1 MNIISRPIGE
11 MEEHLFNIAKTMNN
25 NYSIICTTSLS
36 LHKVNNK
43 LLDEGIVFSKDC
55 LSTTEN
61 LNELLTNY
69 FLSSFKTNE
78 YYTLYHDT
86 DLNLNEV
93 FVYLSKIFDNPETL
107 HDQSVN
113 LAKHLYE
120 QSTHPKIKGGEFYT
134 VYFKDC
140 IVDGTATD
148 AIGLFK
154 SENKDTFLKVY
165 PQGDG
170 FEIESEKGVNI
181 NKLDKGCLIFNI
193 EKEKGYVVS
202 VVDNTNKGAE
212 AQYWKDD
219 FLHVKPRKDEYYN
232 TQNVLSLCKNFV
244 TEELSQQSD
253 ISKADQVDFLNKS
266 VEYFKKNE
274 NFDMEDF
281 AKVVMRKPEVI
292 DSFNQYKSEYEF
304 ARELAILEN
313 FSISESAVKKQARA
327 IKSVIKLDKN
337 FHIYIHGDSDMI
349 QQGIDEE
356 GRKYY
361 KIYYTQ
367 ES

>member
-1 MNIISRPIGE
+1 MASVFLETNIRN
-11 MEEHLFNIAKTMNN
+11 F
-25 NYSIICTTSLS
+25 S
-36 LHKVNNK
+36 LHKVGNK
-43 LLDEGIVFSKDC
+43 VIDEGYSLSKKSFSVEKD
-55 LSTTEN
+55 LKD
-61 LNELLTNY
+61 LLTHY
-69 FLSSFKTNE
+69 FVTPFKSNE
-78 YYTLYHDT
+78 YYILHHDT

-93 FVYLSKIFDNPETL
+93 FVYVTKIFDNPELL
-107 HDQSVN
+107 HEQSVN

-120 QSTHPKIKGGEFYT
+120 QSTHPKIKSGEFYT

-140 IVDGTATD
+140 IVDGTTTD

-193 EKEKGYVVS
+193 EKENGYVVS
-202 VVDNTNKGAE
+202 VVDNTNKGVE

-244 TEELSQQSD
+244 IEELSQQTN
-253 ISKADQVDFLNKS
+253 ISKADQVDLLNKS

-281 AKVVMRKPEVI
+281 AKMVMRKPEVI
-292 DSFNQYKSEYEF
+292 ESFNQYKSDYEF
-304 ARELAILEN
+304 AKELSIMEN
-313 FSISESAVKKQARA
+313 FAISESAVKKQARA
-327 IKSVIKLDKN
+327 LKSVIKLDKN
-337 FHIYIHGDSDMI
+337 FHIYVHGDKDLI
-349 QQGIDEE
+349 EQGTDED

-361 KIYYTQ
+361 KIYYRE

>member
-1 MNIISRPIGE
+1 MLYKEYITI
-11 MEEHLFNIAKTMNN
+11 K
-25 NYSIICTTSLS
+25 SLIV
-36 LHKVNNK
+36 HEVGNK
-43 LLDEGIVFSKDC
+43 LNQDVIHFSKSI
-55 LSTTEN
+55 LLVNQIVTEILTKYFISAFKSEEYLN
-61 LNELLTNY
+61 LD
-69 FLSSFKTNE
+69 
-78 YYTLYHDT
+78 HDT

-93 FVYLSKIFDNPETL
+93 FVYVSKIFDNPDTL
-107 HDQSVN
+107 QEQSVN

-120 QSTHPKIKGGEFYT
+120 QSTHPKIKSGEFYT

-140 IVDGTATD
+140 IVDGTTTD

-154 SENKDTFLKVY
+154 SESKETFLKVY

-181 NKLDKGCLIFNI
+181 NRLDKGCLIFNI
-193 EKEKGYVVS
+193 EKENGYVVS

-232 TQNVLSLCKNFV
+232 TQNVLALCKNFV
-244 TEELSQQSD
+244 TEELSQQTD
-253 ISKADQVDFLNKS
+253 ISKADQIDFLNKS

-274 NFDMEDF
+274 NFDMAEF

-292 DSFNQYKSEYEF
+292 ESFNQYKSDYEM
-304 ARELAILEN
+304 AKEISIAN
-313 FSISESAVKKQARA
+313 DFSISESAVKKQARA
-327 IKSVIKLDKN
+327 LKSVIKLDKN
-337 FHIYIHGDSDMI
+337 FHIYVHGDKDLI
-349 QQGIDEE
+349 EQGTDED

-361 KIYYTQ
+361 KIYYRE

>member
-1 MNIISRPIGE
+1 M
-11 MEEHLFNIAKTMNN
+11 MNN
-25 NYSIICTTSLS
+25 DYAIIRLTDVC
-36 LHKVNNK
+36 LHKVGNK
-43 LLDEGIVFSKDC
+43 LLNEEIIFSKDC
-55 LSTTEN
+55 LSTSETV
-61 LNELLTNY
+61 NELLTNY
-69 FLSSFKTNE
+69 FLNSFKIRE
-78 YYTLYHDT
+78 YNTLFHDT
-86 DLNLNEV
+86 NLNLNEV
-93 FVYLSKIFDNPETL
+93 FVYASKIFNDPGLLYE
-107 HDQSVN
+107 QSIN

-120 QSTHPKIKGGEFYT
+120 QSKHPKIKSGEFYT

-140 IVDGTATD
+140 IIDSTSTD

-170 FEIESEKGVNI
+170 FEIESERGVNV

-193 EKEKGYVVS
+193 EQENGYVVS
-202 VVDNTNKGAE
+202 VVDNTNKGSE

-244 TEELSQQSD
+244 TEELSQKTD
-253 ISKADQVDFLNKS
+253 ISKADQIKFLNKS

-274 NFDMEDF
+274 NFDMKDF
-281 AKVVMRKPEVI
+281 AKEVI
-292 DSFNQYKSEYEF
+292 GKPKVIENFNQYKTDYEF
-304 ARELAILEN
+304 ARDLAILEN
-313 FSISESAVKKQARA
+313 FSISDSAVKKQARA
-327 IKSVIKLDKN
+327 LKSVIKLDKN
-337 FHIYIHGDSDMI
+337 FHIYVHGDKELI
-349 QQGIDEE
+349 KQGTDED